1 MNNKELSGKF
11 LEGMDKALRE
21 LVQKKAILNQSFV
34 TSNTEGVIKVVT
46 AKKALRKLKNGLSV
60 RFDTNH

>member
-46 AKKALRKLKNGLSV
+46 AKKVLRKLKNTKT
-60 RFDTNH
+60 DC

>member
-46 AKKALRKLKNGLSV
+46 AKKALRKLKNPKT
-60 RFDTNH
+60 DC

>member
-34 TSNTEGVIKVVT
+34 TSDTEGVIKVVT
-46 AKKALRKLKNGLSV
+46 AKKVLRKLKNTKT
-60 RFDTNH
+60 DC

>member
-34 TSNTEGVIKVVT
+34 TSDTEGVIKVVT
-46 AKKALRKLKNGLSV
+46 AKKVLRKLKNTKTV
-60 RFDTNH
+60 C